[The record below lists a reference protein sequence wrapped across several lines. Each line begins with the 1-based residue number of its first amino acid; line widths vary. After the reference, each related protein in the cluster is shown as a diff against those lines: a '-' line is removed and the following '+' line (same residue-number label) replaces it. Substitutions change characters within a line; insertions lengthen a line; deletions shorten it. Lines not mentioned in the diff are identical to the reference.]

1 MARTTLTTGACPVC
15 DRDVARTVS
24 NVLGMQ
30 TETYHCPSHGP
41 ISYEPRR
48 LLGSYLGTTTDV
60 MDVGF
65 VQPMTGIELIH

>member
-24 NVLGMQ
+24 IVLGMK

-41 ISYEPRR
+41 ISYEPNK
-48 LLGSYLGTTTDV
+48 LLGGYLGETQEV
-60 MDVGF
+60 IDVGI
-65 VQPMTGIELIH
+65 VQPLTGIEIVH